1 MAVSSPTQ
9 PSPTHTPHARAARAD
24 GASTGRTLP
33 AVPLYLALSVAA
45 VVLALGAATLVLGL
59 LGRGEMYHGV
69 TVGGVDVSGSTRSE
83 AARDI
88 AAWHAAWA
96 SQPVTLQVADSDTEV
111 RATPAEL
118 GVVLD
123 TDAMLDRAWAYGRS
137 GSLWDRSRDWVSG
150 VVSGEHVEAVYQVDV
165 EQFQQ
170 AMQTL
175 SPEVIRAP
183 RSAELVRMDDGTL
196 GIAPAEEGV
205 ALDSSTTVA
214 ALQRWLQSDLR
225 GPIALATLSVAP
237 ATADPALA
245 AILDDARA
253 FADDDLRLAAN
264 GTVWAIPAD
273 ALFSMVRVDVS
284 ASPAVLTFDEQALR
298 GWIRSLS
305 ASLRSAPINANV
317 TLDGGSV
324 RVTPAVD
331 GHALDLDASVD
342 AAMAA
347 LTAGDASADLVL
359 TDEAADL
366 TTVTAEAAAAQAET
380 LVSQGAAVTHNGAS
394 YALPTQLLRRALT
407 ITVDA
412 NATPQVKLA
421 FDRAVIAPALGTLA
435 DSVFVLAI
443 DADLRWINNAVE
455 VRAPETAGVELDRD
469 MTLANLEQALA
480 DGHTEVAAVTK
491 PLLPAVRAD
500 MASTIQIREKLA
512 DGRSEYGSSGANRY
526 HNVQL
531 ATDRLN
537 GALVPPGGT
546 FSFNR
551 ALGPVTFDSGYRSGY
566 GIVATSNGSI
576 STIPS
581 VGGGICQVA
590 TTVFQA
596 AFRAGMPIETRS
608 WHLYWIPRYGQAPT
622 GMKGLDATVDP
633 DYNLDF
639 TFKNGSND
647 WIAVQA
653 TYDGSYLNF
662 ALWGSPTGWEVIID
676 QPVITNVKPA
686 SQEMFYEDS
695 ADMPKGTS
703 TFVEHAE
710 DGFDAAIHRV
720 VKANG
725 QVIDERTF
733 ISTYAPARN
742 VTLVGTGS

>member
-9 PSPTHTPHARAARAD
+9 PASAHASHARADRSA
-24 GASTGRTLP
+24 GAPTGRALP
-33 AVPLYLALSVAA
+33 AVPLYLALAVAA
-45 VVLALGAATLVLGL
+45 LVLALGAATLVLGL

-69 TVGGVDVSGSTRSE
+69 TVGGVDVSGSTRGE
-83 AARDI
+83 AARELS
-88 AAWHAAWA
+88 AWHTAWA
-96 SQPVTLQVADSDTEV
+96 SQPVTLSDPDSGTDV
-111 RATPAEL
+111 SATPAEL
-118 GVVLD
+118 GVELD

-150 VVSGEHVEAVYQVDV
+150 LVTGEHVDAVYQVDV
-165 EQFQQ
+165 EQFQR
-170 AMQTL
+170 AMEAI
-175 SPEVIRAP
+175 SPDVIRSPHDAQ
-183 RSAELVRMDDGTL
+183 LVRMDSGML
-196 GIAPAEEGV
+196 GISPAEEGI
-205 ALDSSTTVA
+205 ALDTSTTIA
-214 ALQRWLQSDLR
+214 ALQRWLQTDLR
-225 GPIALATLSVAP
+225 GPIELATLSVAP

-245 AILDDARA
+245 AILDDVRA
-253 FADDDLRLAAN
+253 FADDDLQLVAN

-284 ASPAVLTFDEQALR
+284 ESPAVLTFDEQALR

-305 ASLRSAPINANV
+305 SSLHSEPTNANV
-317 TLDGGSV
+317 TIDNGTV
-324 RVTPAVD
+324 QVIPATD
-331 GHALDLDASVD
+331 GHTLDLGASVD

-347 LTAGDASADLVL
+347 LTAGDTTADLVL
-359 TDEAADL
+359 IDEAADL
-366 TTVTAEAAAAQAET
+366 TTATAEAAAAQAEQ
-380 LVSQGAAVTHNGAS
+380 LVSQGASVTHNGS
-394 YALPTQLLRRALT
+394 VYAIPTQLLRRALT
-407 ITVDA
+407 ISVDA
-412 NATPQVKLA
+412 NATPQVRLA
-421 FDRAVIAPALGTLA
+421 FDRGVIAPALGTLA
-435 DSVFVLAI
+435 DSVFVAPI
-443 DADLRWINNAVE
+443 DADLRWINNTVE

-469 MTLANLEQALA
+469 TTLANLEQALA
-480 DGHTEVAAVTK
+480 DGHTDVAAVTK

-526 HNVQL
+526 HNVQT

-551 ALGPVTFDSGYRSGY
+551 ALGPVTFDSGYRTGY

-576 STIPS
+576 TTIPS

-596 AFRAGMPIETRS
+596 AFHAGMPIETRS
-608 WHLYWIPRYGQAPT
+608 WHLYWIPRYGQGPT

-639 TFKNGSND
+639 TFKNTSND

-653 TYDGSYLNF
+653 MYDGSYLNF

-676 QPVITNVKPA
+676 QPVITNIKPA
-686 SQEMFYEDS
+686 SQEMVYEQS
-695 ADMPKGTS
+695 ADMPAGTS

-720 VKANG
+720 VKKDG